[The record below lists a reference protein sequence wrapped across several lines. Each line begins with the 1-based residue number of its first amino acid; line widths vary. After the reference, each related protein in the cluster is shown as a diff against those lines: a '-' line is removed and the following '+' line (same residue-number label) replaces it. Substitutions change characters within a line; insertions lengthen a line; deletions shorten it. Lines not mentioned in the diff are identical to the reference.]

1 MLKTIILGAGIAGI
15 SCGYH
20 AKLSGD
26 DNVTILEANLRPGG
40 LLDNFEVDGFS
51 FDQAIHLSF
60 TNDNYV
66 RSLFDKIPH
75 YAHYPDVC
83 CYESPHWLKHPVQNN
98 LFPLSVEERV
108 SLVKSFFSRP
118 DSSPINYRDWL
129 VHQYG
134 EEIAQ
139 RYPIRYTSKY
149 WGTTPEK
156 LGIDWIGGRLRRAEA
171 DEILRGAMTDET
183 GNGYYA
189 KEMRYPKEGGYRAFI
204 EPLLK
209 ELDIHYGKR
218 VVKVDVRKHQ
228 VMCADGSKYDYDVLV
243 NTLPLPLFVEMLED
257 APTAV
262 RETAK
267 TLWATQVDLLS
278 VGIAKP
284 DAIPHL
290 WFYLYDEELL
300 PSRAYS
306 VGHKSPA
313 NVPAGCSA
321 IQFEV
326 YSSHQ
331 QPLAQSADSLKQ
343 HAVDVVGKL
352 GIANPSEVLFVDHR
366 TLPFGNVVFDLG
378 MEARRDKVREY
389 LGEVGVIL
397 AGRFGE
403 WEYFWSDQAFLS
415 GKRAAGRLLDA
426 KLNQNNAH
434 Y

>member
-1 MLKTIILGAGIAGI
+1 MRSVIVLGAGIAGI

-20 AKLSGD
+20 AKLSGKN
-26 DNVTILEANLRPGG
+26 NVTILEANSRPGG
-40 LLDNFEVDGFS
+40 LLDNFKVEGFS

-60 TNDNYV
+60 TSDDYV

-98 LFPLSVEERV
+98 LFLLSVEERV

-118 DSSPINYRDWL
+118 DSLPINYRDWL

-204 EPLLK
+204 EPWLK
-209 ELDIHYGKR
+209 DLDIHYGKC
-218 VVKVDVRKHQ
+218 VVKVDVSNHQ
-228 VMCADGSKYDYDVLV
+228 VICADGSKYDYDVLV
-243 NTLPLPLFVEMLED
+243 NTLPLPLFVEMLVD
-257 APTAV
+257 APTSI
-262 RETAK
+262 REIAK

-290 WFYLYDEELL
+290 WFYLYDGDLL
-300 PSRAYS
+300 PARAYS
-306 VGHKSPA
+306 AGHKSPA
-313 NVPAGCSA
+313 NVPTGCSA

-331 QPLAQSADSLKQ
+331 QPLAKSSDSLKQ
-343 HAVDVVGKL
+343 HAIDVVGKL

-378 MEARRDKVREY
+378 MEARRGKVREY

-415 GKRAAGRLLDA
+415 GKRAAEGLFDA
-426 KLNQNNAH
+426 ITPSE
-434 Y
+434 